1 MSSLFSV
8 HRHRASQSRANVA
21 HVAQAVIRVMKRE
34 LDADTIERWRSLL
47 DCELG
52 QTLFCDAKTA
62 KRAIKPTKRTR
73 APAPTPTLVWAP
85 SKPRLSA
92 LLLSAFL
99 RGDDRLAYDGQ
110 PMVLK
115 ATASL
120 GTHRALSK
128 LVTKRAIDWLMANRS
143 DAIRAS
149 LEATAEQL
157 SDGVRIHKVLSRCAA
172 DVLAYLH
179 AVVMAK
185 LKEGDSDAVVLE
197 LHRTDQR
204 LTGKDTKG
212 CGIVYCTKGR
222 ALFERVVSQTL
233 STVAEV

>member
-1 MSSLFSV
+1 MG
-8 HRHRASQSRANVA
+8 A
-21 HVAQAVIRVMKRE
+21 
-34 LDADTIERWRSLL
+34 DAIERWRSLL
-47 DCELG
+47 DTELG

-62 KRAIKPTKRTR
+62 KRAIKPTKPTR
-73 APAPTPTLVWAP
+73 LPAPNPTQWAP
-85 SKPRLSA
+85 SKPKLSA

-157 SDGVRIHKVLSRCAA
+157 SDGVRVHKVLSRCAA

-179 AVVMAK
+179 AVAMAK
-185 LKEGDSDAVVLE
+185 LKAEGEPDAVVLE

-204 LTGKDTKG
+204 LSGKDTKG
-212 CGIVYCTKGR
+212 SGIMYCPKGR
-222 ALFERVVSQTL
+222 TLFELIVRETL
-233 STVAEV
+233 STVAQV